1 MVGKELSAESL
12 LKNFSKELA
21 LSKLWNSSVT
31 TSNLSDALRHVAG
44 ENGVLTGVKPV
55 KEGLRIMGKATTVET
70 ASDDWGT
77 VIQGI
82 YAAKRGD
89 VLVIKCSAD
98 DPAVWGEM
106 ASSTAQKRGVVGTV
120 IHGSARDISGIKSL
134 NYPVFSRDVI
144 PNAGDAKAEG
154 RLNVPVECGKT
165 TVNPGDFIMGDE
177 CGVVCVP
184 QGILEDVFREAFSIV
199 DNEDEI
205 VAKIKKG
212 SSFLEILGIDK

>member
-1 MVGKELSAESL
+1 MTGKELSAESL
-12 LKNFSKELA
+12 LKNFSAELA
-21 LSKLWNSSVT
+21 RSKLCNSRVT
-31 TSNLSDALRHVAG
+31 TSNLSDAMRHVAG

-55 KEGLRIMGKATTVET
+55 KEGIKIMGTATTVET

-77 VIQGI
+77 VIKGI
-82 YAAKRGD
+82 YSSKRGD
-89 VLVIKCSAD
+89 VLVIKCDND
-98 DPAVWGEM
+98 DPAVWGEL
-106 ASSTAQKRGVVGTV
+106 ASSTAQKRGIIGTV
-120 IHGSARDISGIKSL
+120 IYGSARDISGIKNL
-134 NYPVFSRDVI
+134 NYPVFSRNII

-154 RLNVPVECGKT
+154 YVNVPLNCGET
-165 TVNPGDFIMGDE
+165 LVNPGDFIMGDE

-184 QGILEDVFREAFSIV
+184 HQILEEVFKEAFSIL